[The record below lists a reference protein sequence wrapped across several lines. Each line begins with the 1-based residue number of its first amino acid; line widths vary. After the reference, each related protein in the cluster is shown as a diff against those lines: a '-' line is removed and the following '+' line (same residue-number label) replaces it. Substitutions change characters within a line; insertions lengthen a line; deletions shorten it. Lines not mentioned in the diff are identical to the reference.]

1 MPTSRFIQRFQD
13 KITGVLSGFDRLVIR
28 GSLLAI
34 VTPAG
39 MKNWLWRRQIGLPQF
54 ASWAQ
59 SWTEQLQ
66 QVSCQAARDQNRP
79 IVYVPSADTDK
90 DALARQI
97 AAKDGIPQGLVA
109 ILTCVETCMAFD
121 IYRNKDKKKLELQY
135 RLRKC
140 LFLYHYWIDDQFGWM
155 SARIQSW
162 LPFPIQI
169 CLNGREWLS
178 RMMDRNG
185 MSYRRDDN
193 CFPWGSTIF
202 PKPRS

>member
-1 MPTSRFIQRFQD
+1 
-13 KITGVLSGFDRLVIR
+13 
-28 GSLLAI
+28 
-34 VTPAG
+34 
-39 MKNWLWRRQIGLPQF
+39 
-54 ASWAQ
+54 
-59 SWTEQLQ
+59 
-66 QVSCQAARDQNRP
+66 
-79 IVYVPSADTDK
+79 
-90 DALARQI
+90 
-97 AAKDGIPQGLVA
+97 
-109 ILTCVETCMAFD
+109 MAFD

-193 CFPWGSTIF
+193 CFPWDRRFSQSPEVDETAVAHFLAQSVGARGAPTQPGPLPDVSWILGSLLLVCLSERMGR
-202 PKPRS
+202 PM